1 MADLDKAVATQL
13 ANITKRTGKSLD
25 DFAAIMKRSGLT
37 KHGELRDFLKTEHGL
52 GHGDANTIVHMV
64 LNPPAAS
71 APSSGAGVDPA
82 VVDAIYTGPKA
93 GLRPVHDR
101 LMQELA
107 AFGDFEIA
115 PKKGYLSFR
124 RKKQFVMFGPAT
136 NSKVEIGFNMKGVK
150 GTARLVEQK
159 PGGMCQYKVRVT
171 PASAAAARIL
181 ADLNVS
187 ATVTADKSIV
197 RLGAIH
203 AEPAQQLASAQ

>member
-13 ANITKRTGKSLD
+13 ANITRRTGKSLD
-25 DFAAIMKRSGLT
+25 DFAAIMRASGLT
-37 KHGELRDFLKTEHGL
+37 KHGELRDFLKTEHAL
-52 GHGDANTIVHMV
+52 GHGDANTIVHLV

-71 APSSGAGVDPA
+71 APAGTGVDPA

-124 RKKQFVMFGPAT
+124 RKKQFAMFGPAT
-136 NSKVEIGFNMKGVK
+136 NSKVEIGFNMKGVEP
-150 GTARLVEQK
+150 TDRLVAVP
-159 PGGMCQYKVRVT
+159 PGGMCNYK
-171 PASAAAARIL
+171 L
-181 ADLNVS
+181 
-187 ATVTADKSIV
+187 
-197 RLGAIH
+197 RLGD
-203 AEPAQQLASAQ
+203 ASEVDADVVRWLRTAYDSAG